1 MPALDGL
8 TILVPESRELDLFA
22 GMLEAEGARAWR
34 CPLVRVR
41 DLEDPKPAL
50 DFIHGFI
57 ADPGD
62 DLILFTGE
70 GLRRL
75 IGLAD
80 AQNSAF
86 IDAMKRCRII
96 ARGPK
101 PVRALREVGLAAQLA
116 PEPQTSDGIAAALA
130 HEKLAGRLVSLQLYP
145 GAENLPLLTQLQEQ
159 GARLRTVIPYRYAGD
174 AESGQVADAIAAMD
188 DGRIAMVAFTS
199 SSQVERLFAVA
210 EARGLEQSLRQ
221 AMNKIVIASVGPL
234 VSAAL
239 KGRGL
244 TASIQPVANFHLK
257 PLVREILRAEADR
270 G

>member
-1 MPALDGL
+1 MPGLDGL

-34 CPLVRVR
+34 CPLVRIR
-41 DLEDPKPAL
+41 DLEDPKPVL
-50 DFIHGFI
+50 DFIHGFV

-62 DLILFTGE
+62 DLVLFTGE
-70 GLRRL
+70 GLRKL
-75 IGLAD
+75 IGLAGE
-80 AQNSAF
+80 QSGAF
-86 IDAMKRCRII
+86 IDAMRRCRII

-101 PVRALREVGLAAQLA
+101 PVRALREVALAAQLA

-130 HEKLAGRLVSLQLYP
+130 QENLAGRLVSLQLYP
-145 GAENLPLLTQLQEQ
+145 GAERLALLTQLQEQ

-174 AESGQVADAIAAMD
+174 AESGEVAEAITAMD

-199 SSQVERLFAVA
+199 SSQVDRLFAVA
-210 EARGLEQSLRQ
+210 EARGLG
-221 AMNKIVIASVGPL
+221 KILLHALQKVRIASVGPL

-239 KGRGL
+239 KARGL
-244 TASIQPVANFHLK
+244 TATIQPADNFHLK
-257 PLVREILRAEADR
+257 PLVREILRASAA